1 MSKRKVLIVL
11 ILIITIISLP
21 VYSQGY
27 GNANLFKLVG
37 QLIFFLVIFIA
48 MIFITLYGT
57 KLVAKNAGG
66 MVRSKYIQLL
76 DAINIPGGS
85 KIVIT
90 RINNKIYILSTDS
103 NGSNVID
110 IIDEEDFPIIEEDFN
125 NYLDKHLIK
134 NKFNE
139 NKISK
144 DIKSFYVK
152 HINKRIKNK
161 EDKNDEKED

>member
-1 MSKRKVLIVL
+1 MFKKRVLIVFNL
-11 ILIITIISLP
+11 ILILFTSP

-27 GNANLFKLVG
+27 ENTSVFKLVG
-37 QLIFFLVIFIA
+37 QLIFFIVIFIA

-57 KLVAKNAGG
+57 RLVGKNAGG
-66 MVRSKYIQLL
+66 IVKSKYIQLL
-76 DAINIPGGS
+76 DAINVPGGS

-90 RINNKIYILSTDS
+90 KINSKIYILSIDS

-110 IIDEEDFPIIEEDFN
+110 VIEEENFPIIEDDFVD
-125 NYLDKHLIK
+125 YFDKNVIK
-134 NKFNE
+134 NKLNDSKI
-139 NKISK
+139 NKS
-144 DIKSFYVK
+144 IKLFYDN